1 MNFGVSSY
9 RAVTSMKARITG
21 TFIYFCKKE
30 TNVAIRIFLQSSK
43 RYNDTIKRVTNI
55 SKVASCS
62 GFWSTL
68 AKDRGVHTK
77 GHSSLMEQPSVDRNL
92 ELKHQ
97 IQLPRPPPVPVI
109 ALSTGLTTYKRKRK
123 SIVIILE
130 RFSND
135 CRKTKTKAVTPTN
148 HNRSRQRDEPIT
160 IPSNYL

>member
-43 RYNDTIKRVTNI
+43 RYSNTLLNDPITNI
-55 SKVASCS
+55 SKLASCS
-62 GFWSTL
+62 VFWSNL
-68 AKDRGVHTK
+68 AKDRRVHTK
-77 GHSSLMEQPSVDRNL
+77 GHSSLMEQPSVDRDL

-97 IQLPRPPPVPVI
+97 IQLPRPPPIPII

-123 SIVIILE
+123 SIVVILSD
-130 RFSND
+130 SN
-135 CRKTKTKAVTPTN
+135 KPETF
-148 HNRSRQRDEPIT
+148 QM
-160 IPSNYL
+160 LF